1 MTVYKQEN
9 KVRYTGDGVTTL
21 FPFTIPFVIPSDV
34 VVFVNDV
41 KLNSGFTVENRDSY
55 ENGSNIIFDTAP
67 EASANIIITR
77 DIPLTQI
84 VQYPE
89 NNPFPS
95 KVTEEA
101 FDKLTLGMI
110 DLTKSTIKVPL
121 ETAPGFNPVMPKPV
135 PNKGIK
141 YDATGNQLITTE
153 YDPDEAL
160 ETTKQYRDEAQA
172 AANAAENSEA
182 NAKQSEI
189 TVTQKAQEVTQK
201 AQEVIQTANQ
211 ALQDINTEEASAI
224 SNIQTTGGQ
233 YVQEAKD
240 WAVKMDDKVDEVDF
254 SAKYWAERAS
264 AAVQQ
269 RVLNEM
275 IISPVP
281 LISAALHLTD
291 GEKLVYGSNAQYI
304 DYMIE
309 YKKTYPEY
317 FITEEEWQRQVTTNG
332 RCSKYVLDEVA
343 KTIRLPKIIG
353 YLEGT
358 VTPSELGVFTP
369 AGLPNIT
376 GTMVGDISEG
386 VATGALKID
395 TIYSSPMWQGS
406 VNVARMRNWSLD
418 ASLSNPIYGNSDTVQ
433 TDSIKVYYYIVVAT
447 GVKTDVQI
455 DIDQVITDL
464 NNKAARDLSN
474 CTKPYVVETYKNGTS
489 WYRVWS
495 DGYCEQGGYWVGTL
509 QNYTIEISLLKP
521 YKTWQYHVS
530 LNGHKDGVPNNFTLN
545 RASNSSQLLPEKFF
559 VVASFPNGLL
569 GFTWTT
575 SGYIS

>member
-9 KVRYTGDGVTTL
+9 KVQYTGDGVTTL

-101 FDKLTLGMI
+101 FDKLTLNMI

-121 ETAPGFNPVMPKPV
+121 ETPPGFNPVMPKPV

-160 ETTKQYRDEAQA
+160 ETTKQYRDGAQA

-182 NAKQSEI
+182 NAKQLEI

-264 AAVQQ
+264 TAVQQ

-281 LISAALHLTD
+281 LISAALHLAD
-291 GEKLVYGSNAQYI
+291 GEKLVCGSNAQYI

-376 GTMVGDISEG
+376 GDLSTRSNTSN
-386 VATGALKID
+386 TGAFTTKILATSVD
-395 TIYSSPMWQGS
+395 GGVTTLGTTFNASRSSS
-406 VNVARMRNWSLD
+406 
-418 ASLSNPIYGNSDTVQ
+418 IYGNSDTVQ

-495 DGYCEQGGYWVGTL
+495 DGYCEQGGYWAGTL

-530 LNGHKDGVPNNFTLN
+530 LNGHRNGVPNDFTLN

-559 VVASFPNGLL
+559 VVASFTNGFL
-569 GFTWTT
+569 GFAWTT